1 MSYTRDTKI
10 HFLRTSRGIA
20 SLEDFISHCKL
31 TNLVFCSHV
40 VSDDDDREGDTRL
53 LTGEELV
60 ELLLSVSPVQ
70 DGGLTTVGMVGGWI
84 IMSCYKYT
92 CVQK

>member
-1 MSYTRDTKI
+1 M
-10 HFLRTSRGIA
+10 
-20 SLEDFISHCKL
+20 
-31 TNLVFCSHV
+31 
-40 VSDDDDREGDTRL
+40 SDDDEEGDTRL

-84 IMSCYKYT
+84 IMFCYT
-92 CVQK
+92 CVIKVIAISVCMYTV

>member
-1 MSYTRDTKI
+1 M
-10 HFLRTSRGIA
+10 
-20 SLEDFISHCKL
+20 
-31 TNLVFCSHV
+31 
-40 VSDDDDREGDTRL
+40 SDDDEEGDTRL

-84 IMSCYKYT
+84 IMFRYT
-92 CVQK
+92 CVIKVIAISVCMYTV

>member
-10 HFLRTSRGIA
+10 HFVHTSRGIA

-31 TNLVFCSHV
+31 TLVFCSRV
-40 VSDDDDREGDTRL
+40 VSGDDDREGDTRL

-60 ELLLSVSPVQ
+60 ELLLSVSPIQ

-84 IMSCYKYT
+84 IMSCYT

>member
-1 MSYTRDTKI
+1 M
-10 HFLRTSRGIA
+10 
-20 SLEDFISHCKL
+20 
-31 TNLVFCSHV
+31 
-40 VSDDDDREGDTRL
+40 SDDEDRGDTRL

-84 IMSCYKYT
+84 IICPAIVLCTRVIKVVFSVCIYSC
-92 CVQK
+92 